1 MAGAEVENEYKW
13 DCAQQ
18 LVYWMVLCHYFK
30 EVFEALAVHYFKQT
44 TMGHNILAFRVTL
57 EWLVVGLGNAYYVF
71 NPQYTKSAWISS
83 DQPFIYY
90 MIIGAFVFS
99 ELMSLLS
106 NIHLS
111 AV

>member
-18 LVYWMVLCHYFK
+18 LVYWMVLCHYLK

-83 DQPFIYY
+83 DQPFIYN